1 MGYSPS
7 VSFSP
12 GGCLCLRAW
21 LHKPK
26 ERETFPQDHTAS
38 TIDITLRWTFF
49 PRTLPSQNSSYCSMA
64 LLMNKRGRQ
73 QPSPLVYSLERAQSQ
88 ERPGI
93 LSEFTTAGH
102 NDPLLE

>member
-1 MGYSPS
+1 
-7 VSFSP
+7 
-12 GGCLCLRAW
+12 
-21 LHKPK
+21 
-26 ERETFPQDHTAS
+26 
-38 TIDITLRWTFF
+38 
-49 PRTLPSQNSSYCSMA
+49 MA

-93 LSEFTTAGH
+93 LSEFTTAEH